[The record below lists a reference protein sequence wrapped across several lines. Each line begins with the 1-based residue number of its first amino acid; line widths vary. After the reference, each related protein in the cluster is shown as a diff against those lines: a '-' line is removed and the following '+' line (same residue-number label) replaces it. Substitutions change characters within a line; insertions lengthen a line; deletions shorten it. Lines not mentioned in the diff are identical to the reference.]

1 MKVLAI
7 GLEPVDL
14 ITAAGGTLALY
25 AKRGDEVNAVLVR
38 TSDLTEEDF
47 ARASATFGD
56 LGVTLQPAAVVP
68 AIRDERGSRDSIMDT
83 IRRISP
89 EVIIG
94 PSDNSI
100 RPAERDLARLVFGAA
115 YCSCV
120 PNYPSP
126 GGVEASP
133 IRPVILHTDPTL
145 GFRSGTPEY
154 VDIEHGWKEKQTAI
168 GRYPNAEKHL
178 AEAEALAGARGVQV
192 QCERAEAFGQEPVW
206 GRLRPTRVLP

>member
-7 GLEPVDL
+7 GLDPIDL
-14 ITAAGGTLALY
+14 IIAAGGTLARY
-25 AKRGDEVNAVLVR
+25 AKRGDEVHAVLVR
-38 TSDLTEEDF
+38 TSELAEEDF
-47 ARASATFGD
+47 ARASAAFGD
-56 LGVTLQPAAVVP
+56 LGVTLHPTAVVP
-68 AIRDERGSRDSIMDT
+68 AIRDERGSRDSLMDT
-83 IRRISP
+83 IRRVSP

-100 RPAERDLARLVFGAA
+100 RPAECELARLVFGAA
-115 YCSCV
+115 YCACV

-126 GGVEASP
+126 GGVEASS

-154 VDIEHGWKEKQTAI
+154 VDIEDAWEAKQSAI
-168 GRYPNAEKHL
+168 ARYPDAETHL
-178 AEAEALAGARGVQV
+178 AAAEALGGARGVQV

-206 GRLRPTRVLP
+206 GRLRPMRVLP

>member
-68 AIRDERGSRDSIMDT
+68 AGTPTSTDRILATRYGAKAYEMVKNGEFGRMAAIRGSAMTS
-83 IRRISP
+83 
-89 EVIIG
+89 
-94 PSDNSI
+94 
-100 RPAERDLARLVFGAA
+100 
-115 YCSCV
+115 V
-120 PNYPSP
+120 P
-126 GGVEASP
+126 
-133 IRPVILHTDPTL
+133 
-145 GFRSGTPEY
+145 
-154 VDIEHGWKEKQTAI
+154 
-168 GRYPNAEKHL
+168 L
-178 AEAEALAGARGVQV
+178 AEVSGIKEVDLSLLDIAKR
-192 QCERAEAFGQEPVW
+192 FF
-206 GRLRPTRVLP
+206 T